1 MTLPAYPNF
10 APVSLGLQ
18 EEIQKIVLDSKSDI
32 SALTFANLYLFR
44 NKYEFNV
51 SLLNN
56 SLLVAGKDNLSPCA
70 WQSQCRRGGGRKRE
84 SGA

>member
-1 MTLPAYPNF
+1 MTLPVYPDF

-18 EEIQKIVLDSKSDI
+18 EEIQKMVLESKSDI

-44 NKYEFNV
+44 NKYGFNI

-56 SLLVAGKDNLSPCA
+56 SLIVVGTDKSKTFFSIIGDVPS
-70 WQSQCRRGGGRKRE
+70 KE
-84 SGA
+84 F